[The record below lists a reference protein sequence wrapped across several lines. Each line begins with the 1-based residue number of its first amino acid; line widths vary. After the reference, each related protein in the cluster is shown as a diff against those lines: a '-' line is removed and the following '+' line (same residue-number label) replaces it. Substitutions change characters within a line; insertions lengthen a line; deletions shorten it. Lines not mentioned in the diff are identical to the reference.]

1 MNDLLNSVES
11 NNDMENFDVYNLSS
25 NEQMAMAQ
33 KIARGYHNIAHS
45 KDGMRHGVR
54 GVQATS
60 TIVIKRLT
68 KAINAILPV
77 PVFGANGLQSNYQ
90 RELSSFLPA
99 GVTMTGIQIGLK
111 SGSSYSQKAAF
122 TFFDGTN
129 TDIVEVTCNEIPYP
143 SYLASMQGSD
153 EFRFSRNRYRISD
166 GTYQDQLNNSL
177 IVVKQS
183 LFGKAEND
191 NIVPATFQTP
201 NQQQNNIVDID
212 LPISIT
218 KEKTMLVNIGAYVN
232 NFSITLQ
239 MFVTKIEKS

>member
-1 MNDLLNSVES
+1 MNNLLDSVEA
-11 NNDMENFDVYNLSS
+11 NNDMENFDVYNLSMVDKMRLR
-25 NEQMAMAQ
+25 NAQ
-33 KIARGYHNIAHS
+33 ATQHASDVLHGIRRGV
-45 KDGMRHGVR
+45 K

-68 KAINAILPV
+68 KNLTATLPV

-99 GVTMTGIQIGLK
+99 GITLSAIAIGLK
-111 SGSSYSQKAAF
+111 SGSSYSTKAAF
-122 TFFDGTN
+122 TFTDGTS
-129 TDIVEVTCNEIPYP
+129 TDIVEVSCNEIPYP

-218 KEKTMLVNIGAYVN
+218 KEKTMLVNIGSYVN
-232 NFSITLQ
+232 NFSVTLQ
-239 MFVTKIEKS
+239 MFVTKIEKA

>member
-1 MNDLLNSVES
+1 MNNLLDSVEA
-11 NNDMENFDVYNLSS
+11 NNDMENFDVYNLSMVDKMRLK
-25 NEQMAMAQ
+25 MAHNNQRTEDA
-33 KIARGYHNIAHS
+33 INGIRRGV
-45 KDGMRHGVR
+45 K

-68 KAINAILPV
+68 KTINAILPV

-90 RELSSFLPA
+90 RELSSFLPS
-99 GVTMTGIQIGLK
+99 GVTMTGIKIGLK
-111 SGSSYSQKAAF
+111 SGSSYSQKAEF
-122 TFFDGTN
+122 TFYDGTN
-129 TDIVEVTCNEIPYP
+129 TDLVEVTCNEIPYP
-143 SYLASMQGSD
+143 SYIASMQGSD

-218 KEKTMLVNIGAYVN
+218 KEKTMLVNIGAYAN